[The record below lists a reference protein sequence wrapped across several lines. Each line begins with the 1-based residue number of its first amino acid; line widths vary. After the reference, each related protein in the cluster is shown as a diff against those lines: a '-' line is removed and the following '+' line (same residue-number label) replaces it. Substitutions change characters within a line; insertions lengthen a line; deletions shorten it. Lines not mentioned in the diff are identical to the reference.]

1 MHTAMKALVSDSVP
15 AGSQRGQVS
24 QEGAAHTEAEM
35 RLVTDRSSLPGEWQ
49 HQYFNW
55 KPEADGFLH

>member
-24 QEGAAHTEAEM
+24 QAGAAHTEAEV
-35 RLVTDRSSLPGEWQ
+35 RLTTDRSSAW
-49 HQYFNW
+49 
-55 KPEADGFLH
+55 